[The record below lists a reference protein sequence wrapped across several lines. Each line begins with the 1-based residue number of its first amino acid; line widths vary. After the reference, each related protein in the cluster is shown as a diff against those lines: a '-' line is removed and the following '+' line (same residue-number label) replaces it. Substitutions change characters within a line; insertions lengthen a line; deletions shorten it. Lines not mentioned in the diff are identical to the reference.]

1 VNESDKTAFRILIV
15 DDISKNIQVVGNIL
29 KRLGYSLS
37 FATNGAQALDMAM
50 SEPFDLILLD
60 IMMPQ
65 MDGYEVCARL
75 KEKSETR
82 DIPVIFLTARTAL
95 EDITRGFHAGAVDY
109 VTKPFNSDEL
119 LARVQTH
126 LGLKASADTIRRK
139 NEELSASNEEL
150 ERVNAQ
156 LRQALEEIKTLRG
169 LLPICANCKKIRLKD
184 ADPMKQESWIVLE
197 EYLTRHTEAEF
208 SHGICPECFERYYPK
223 IYRDYKDSKKP

>member
-1 VNESDKTAFRILIV
+1 
-15 DDISKNIQVVGNIL
+15 
-29 KRLGYSLS
+29 
-37 FATNGAQALDMAM
+37 
-50 SEPFDLILLD
+50 
-60 IMMPQ
+60 
-65 MDGYEVCARL
+65 
-75 KEKSETR
+75 
-82 DIPVIFLTARTAL
+82 
-95 EDITRGFHAGAVDY
+95 VDY

-126 LGLKASADTIRRK
+126 LGLKASADTIRRT

-156 LRQALEEIKTLRG
+156 LRQALEEIRTLRG

-184 ADPMKQESWIVLE
+184 ADPRKQESWIVLE

-223 IYRDYKDSKKP
+223 IYRDYMDSKKP

>member
-1 VNESDKTAFRILIV
+1 VDDLDVTALRILIV

-29 KRLGYSLS
+29 KRVGYSLS
-37 FATNGAQALDMAM
+37 FATSGAQALDMAM
-50 SEPFDLILLD
+50 TEPFDLILLD
-60 IMMPQ
+60 VMMPQ

-95 EDITRGFHAGAVDY
+95 DDITRGFHAGAVDY
-109 VTKPFNSDEL
+109 VTKPFNSEEL
-119 LARVQTH
+119 LARVRTH
-126 LGLKASADTIRRK
+126 LGLKASADTVRRK
-139 NEELSASNEEL
+139 NEELAAGNEEL

-156 LRQALEEIKTLRG
+156 LRQALDEIKTLRG

-184 ADPMKQESWIVLE
+184 ADPRKQESWIGLE

-208 SHGICPECFERYYPK
+208 SHGICPECLERYYPK
-223 IYRDYKDSKKP
+223 IYREFTGSKKS